1 MSRDLTDDE
10 KEKLEQ
16 TFKQFTEEKFDQDK
30 ADKVLINED
39 KIREKS
45 RVGALA
51 KFADDIGTLISM
63 VKDYF
68 SGEYK
73 EIPLGTITA
82 IIATLLYVFSPIDI
96 ILDFIPI
103 IGLADDAAMVALCL
117 KFISIDIKS
126 YRQWKQS

>member
-82 IIATLLYVFSPIDI
+82 IIATLLYVFRQS
-96 ILDFIPI
+96 ILFSTLFP
-103 IGLADDAAMVALCL
+103 
-117 KFISIDIKS
+117 
-126 YRQWKQS
+126 